1 MEKNKE
7 NLQSLIDKYME
18 FLNETIPNEEFD
30 SKSEDNNQ
38 IN

>member
-7 NLQSLIDKYME
+7 NFQNLIDKYME
-18 FLNETIPNEEFD
+18 FLNETIPEDYDSKNEE
-30 SKSEDNNQ
+30 SNQ